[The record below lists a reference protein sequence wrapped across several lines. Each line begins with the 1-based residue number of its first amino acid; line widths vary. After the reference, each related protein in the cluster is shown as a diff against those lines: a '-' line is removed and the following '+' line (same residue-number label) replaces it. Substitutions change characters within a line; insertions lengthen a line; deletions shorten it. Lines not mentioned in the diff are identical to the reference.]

1 MMRHIDLSAVLR
13 DTVTCD
19 LYSNLVTRPTGAAV
33 RAQIE
38 ALLRGSDRALAVIDF
53 THVRMIDFSCAD
65 EVVAK
70 LLLRYCDDMPPRE
83 AYFIFRGVNDAHWDA
98 IEVVLEQRGLA
109 LLVEDEDGVAL
120 RGALTD
126 GERRAWEV
134 VRRRGRAV
142 ASDVAGDI
150 GSDDTD
156 AGRLLE
162 ALHRRRLVMLVD
174 DGYAVVGAHA
184 RVNGA
189 ADATE

>member
-13 DTVTCD
+13 ETVSCD

-38 ALLRGSDRALAVIDF
+38 ALLRESDRSLAVIDF

-70 LLLRYCDDMPPRE
+70 LLLRYCDDLPPRE
-83 AYFIFRGVNDAHWDA
+83 AYFIFRGVSEAHWDA

-109 LLVEDEDGVAL
+109 VLVEDENGLEL

-126 GERRAWEV
+126 GERHVWEV
-134 VRRRGRAV
+134 VRRRGLV
-142 ASDVAGDI
+142 APADIADDI
-150 GSDDTD
+150 GGNDGD
-156 AGRLLE
+156 AERLLV
-162 ALHRRRLVMLVD
+162 ALHRRRLVMPVD
-174 DGYAVVGAHA
+174 GGYAVVGANL
-184 RVNGA
+184 VNE
-189 ADATE
+189 ADMGRE

>member
-1 MMRHIDLSAVLR
+1 MMRHIDLSVVLR
-13 DTVTCD
+13 ETVSCD

-38 ALLRGSDRALAVIDF
+38 ALLRESDRALAVIDF

-70 LLLRYCDDMPPRE
+70 LLLRYSDDLPPRE

-109 LLVEDEDGVAL
+109 LLVEDGNGVEL

-126 GERRAWEV
+126 GERRAWEI
-134 VRRRGRAV
+134 VRRLGRA
-142 ASDVAGDI
+142 AAADVAGDM
-150 GSDDTD
+150 GADGAD
-156 AGRLLE
+156 AERLLE
-162 ALHRRRLVMLVD
+162 TLHKRRLLMVVA

-184 RVNGA
+184 R
-189 ADATE
+189 

>member
-13 DTVTCD
+13 DTVSCE

-38 ALLRGSDRALAVIDF
+38 ALLRESDRALAVIDF

-70 LLLRYCDDMPPRE
+70 LLLRYCDDLPPRE
-83 AYFIFRGVNDAHWDA
+83 AYFIFRGLSDAHWDA

-109 LLVEDEDGVAL
+109 LLVEDERGVQL

-126 GERRAWEV
+126 RERRAWEV
-134 VRRRGRAV
+134 VRDRGRA
-142 ASDVAGDI
+142 APADVAGEL
-150 GSDDTD
+150 GD
-156 AGRLLE
+156 ADADAEQLLE
-162 ALHRRRLVMLVD
+162 ALHRRRLVMPVEG
-174 DGYAVVGAHA
+174 GYAVVGV
-184 RVNGA
+184 R
-189 ADATE
+189 EP

>member
-1 MMRHIDLSAVLR
+1 MMAHIDLSAVLR
-13 DTVTCD
+13 GTVSCD

-38 ALLRGSDRALAVIDF
+38 ALLRESDRALAVIVF

-70 LLLRYCDDMPPRE
+70 LLLRYCDDLPPRE
-83 AYFIFRGVNDAHWDA
+83 AYFIFRGVNEAHWDA

-109 LLVEDEDGVAL
+109 VLVEDEHGLEL

-134 VRRRGRAV
+134 VRRRGHVVPA
-142 ASDVAGDI
+142 DVAGDI
-150 GSDDTD
+150 GGDDE
-156 AGRLLE
+156 AAERLLE
-162 ALHRRRLVMLVD
+162 SLRKRRLVMPLEG
-174 DGYAVVGAHA
+174 GYALVGGHP
-184 RVNGA
+184 R
-189 ADATE
+189 